1 MRQPKES
8 SPKRVPKHNVV
19 KGGTPIVSAGSLQS
33 IFLDPTSVV
42 TKTAGVIDYTR
53 YLSSNPF
60 SSTISPGDS
69 AVLLDQGKSSVIES
83 LSDSP
88 LLTDIESIAYESYLE
103 PNTDIIKYRA
113 ILKIRNSSVKKDN
126 VIGVDARIYDPTA
139 PA

>member
-19 KGGTPIVSAGSLQS
+19 KGGTPIVNAGSHQA

-42 TKTAGVIDYTR
+42 TKTAGVIDYSR
-53 YLSSNPF
+53 YLTSNPF
-60 SSTISPGDS
+60 ISTISPGDS
-69 AVLLDQGKSSVIES
+69 SVLLDQGKILIAESS
-83 LSDSP
+83 LDSP
-88 LLTDIESIAYESYLE
+88 LLTDIESVTYESYLE

-113 ILKIRNSSVKKDN
+113 ILKIRNSSVKKDS